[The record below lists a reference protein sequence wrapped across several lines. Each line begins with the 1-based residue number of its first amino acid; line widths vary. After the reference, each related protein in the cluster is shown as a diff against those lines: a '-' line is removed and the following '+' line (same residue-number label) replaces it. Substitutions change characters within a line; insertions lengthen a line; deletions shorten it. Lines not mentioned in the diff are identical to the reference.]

1 MDATDKK
8 LLSQLVVNSRLSLT
22 QLAKRCGI
30 SREVATYRLERLQEK
45 GILHSF
51 ITKINLTLLGYRAA
65 AFFVEIEAKKEAAF
79 VAFLET
85 CPFISW
91 VGKWTGKWSYGMSI
105 VGKSQEEIDTRFL
118 EIKKRFGASIIQ
130 HSFTFH
136 KRTRFFYEKY
146 LGVTPAREKK
156 SNRVRIDK
164 HDMDILRLLATNAR
178 IEYAE
183 LAKEIPLSAPA
194 IATRIKRL
202 ETAGVIEQYTLFLN
216 QRALNIQQYSIFVDR
231 SSANQELLRKQLD
244 AHPNVS
250 YTASYIGEPYF
261 EFGIFVKDP
270 YHVRP
275 LLREICSR
283 HEGLKVLD
291 TFFYEDAIQ
300 SVGPPSCVF
309 DYSLYG

>member
-8 LLSQLVVNSRLSLT
+8 LLSQLVVNSRLLPDTTGQALRHLSRSGNLPPRT
-22 QLAKRCGI
+22 T
-30 SREVATYRLERLQEK
+30 SREGNTP
-45 GILHSF
+45 F
-51 ITKINLTLLGYRAA
+51 IHHENQPHTTRIPRCSLLCRNRS
-65 AFFVEIEAKKEAAF
+65 KKEAAF